1 MINHREHCSIETVVN
16 LWKWINDI
24 LSRVEVLF
32 YTKQAADV
40 VKKWISHPWVPGL
53 IIHLC
58 HCHCSEINV
67 VSLLNLPGM
76 FLISVNQSQLHLN
89 ISTWEYSQ
97 HNLYSLLLES
107 SWRHKLDKMLTIQD
121 QVCVLIDKND
131 KKKSTHVKSHLKP
144 FTFLYILEYC

>member
-1 MINHREHCSIETVVN
+1 MIYCQGLRFYFTPSKQQMW
-16 LWKWINDI
+16 WKMYFPPLCARAHNPP
-24 LSRVEVLF
+24 LSLSLLSSDWLTLVTWPQYWVL
-32 YTKQAADV
+32 
-40 VKKWISHPWVPGL
+40 IG
-53 IIHLC
+53 
-58 HCHCSEINV
+58 HCSEINV

>member
-1 MINHREHCSIETVVN
+1 
-16 LWKWINDI
+16 
-24 LSRVEVLF
+24 
-32 YTKQAADV
+32 
-40 VKKWISHPWVPGL
+40 
-53 IIHLC
+53 
-58 HCHCSEINV
+58 
-67 VSLLNLPGM
+67 M

-131 KKKSTHVKSHLKP
+131 KKKSTHVKSLLKP